1 MTGMDMV
8 KLGLVDD
15 VIPEPPGG
23 AHEDYDEAAR
33 FLQERLVRTLDEL
46 GHLSTND
53 LLQTR
58 YAKFRKMGSFFLG

>member
-1 MTGMDMV
+1 
-8 KLGLVDD
+8 

-46 GHLSTND
+46 SHLSTND